1 MDLKEKLAR
10 QQEIDALKKE
20 IAHYTDAVK
29 SSPKFAFFYND
40 KIRWLECK
48 LTSIQP
54 YKKIAL
60 LTNKLEK
67 LA

>member
-10 QQEIDALKKE
+10 QKIDALKKE

-29 SSPKFAFFYND
+29 ALPKFAFFYND

-48 LTSIQP
+48 LASI
-54 YKKIAL
+54 
-60 LTNKLEK
+60 
-67 LA
+67 